1 MTLSYNPQLRNALN
15 LIDTQ
20 VKEALKKYHS
30 NNVQPLDA
38 KVNNRINSQ
47 IEQTMKFYHRKNVE
61 PLQRMV
67 KSQRKSIL
75 TLTKQIQETQ
85 ARTGIY
91 KLDLSKVRQNA
102 TAKEHRPLKE
112 TELKSIAYNLESEKS
127 KHGSASESTKTQIRD
142 MDKRLSGF

>member
-1 MTLSYNPQLRNALN
+1 MSYNPQLRNAIA

-20 VKEALKKYHS
+20 VKEALQAYHDK
-30 NNVQPLDA
+30 NIQPING
-38 KVNNRINSQ
+38 KVNQRINSQ
-47 IEQTMKFYHRKNVE
+47 IEQTLRFYHRKNVE

-67 KSQRKSIL
+67 KSQRKTIL

-127 KHGSASESTKTQIRD
+127 KSGSANESTNTQIRD

>member
-1 MTLSYNPQLRNALN
+1 MSYNPQLRSALN
-15 LIDTQ
+15 LIDGQ
-20 VKEALKKYHS
+20 VKEALKVYHT

-38 KVNNRINSQ
+38 KVTNRINSQ
-47 IEQTMKFYHRKNVE
+47 IEQTMRFYHRKNVE

-91 KLDLSKVRQNA
+91 KLDLFKLRQNA
-102 TAKEHRPLKE
+102 QAKEYRPLKE
-112 TELKSIAYNLESEKS
+112 TEMKSIAYNLESEKG
-127 KHGSASESTKTQIRD
+127 KHGSATQQTKTEIRD

>member
-1 MTLSYNPQLRNALN
+1 M

-30 NNVQPLDA
+30 NNIQPLDA
-38 KVNNRINSQ
+38 KVNNRINYQ
-47 IEQTMKFYHRKNVE
+47 IEQTLKFYHRKNVE

-67 KSQRKSIL
+67 KSQRKTIL

-85 ARTGIY
+85 FRTGIK

-102 TAKEHRPLKE
+102 TAKEYRPLKE
-112 TELKSIAYNLESEKS
+112 TELKSIEYNLESEKG
-127 KHGSASESTKTQIRD
+127 KHGSASDQTRTEIRNL
-142 MDKRLSGF
+142 DKQLSGF